1 MRSRSDKL
9 EVLGVQDVRETNE
22 LRLLHL
28 IRDRQPI
35 SRTEVAKATGLRP
48 GTVSVVV
55 NRLIKSNFVYE
66 ADEAPSIGGRR
77 AVYLRVNENKAYAVG
92 LSIGVHQ
99 SVYAISD
106 FNGRVLSERTLP
118 AQSHAEDS
126 IRSVGREIS
135 ADIRNNYSHAVFSG
149 VGVSIPGLLDRVN
162 GVAISSPNL
171 GWRNVRVKQLL
182 ESEISLPVHVEND
195 ANAAALSELW
205 YGPLEVSRA
214 HSLLF
219 VLVVDG
225 IGTGFILNG
234 ELHIGSRVGSG
245 GFGHISMDPQGPR
258 CSCGN
263 FGCWEALAAD
273 TATVASFQKHN
284 HKLASAVHTVRD
296 IVTRALNGESEAV
309 RQVEETA
316 TYLGRG
322 IRGLAQGLT
331 PEVIVLGGE
340 ITEAWALIE
349 PTLKRELQSGY
360 LIEGLSLPLLRRA
373 SVQNPSLMGA
383 IPLALR
389 SALNQQKQAITA

>member
-1 MRSRSDKL
+1 MNSRSSKF

-28 IRDRQPI
+28 IRDRQPV
-35 SRTEVAKATGLRP
+35 SRAAVVKETGLRP

-55 NRLIKSNFVYE
+55 NRLLKSGFVYE
-66 ADEAPSIGGRR
+66 AEEAPSIGGRR
-77 AVYLRVNENKAYAVG
+77 AVYLQVNENKSYAVG

-106 FNGRVLSERTLP
+106 FNGRVLSERTVP
-118 AQSHAEDS
+118 TEASAQAS
-126 IRSVGREIS
+126 IRSVGTYIS
-135 ADIRNNYSHAVFSG
+135 ADLRSNYSNAQFSG

-162 GVAISSPNL
+162 GVVISSPNL
-171 GWRNVRVKQLL
+171 GWRNVAVKQLL
-182 ESEISLPVHVEND
+182 ESEIRLPVQIEND

-205 YGPLEVSRA
+205 YGPSEVSRA

-234 ELHIGSRVGSG
+234 ELHIGSSVGSG
-245 GFGHISMDPQGPR
+245 GFGHISMDPRGPR

-263 FGCWEALAAD
+263 AGCWEALAAD
-273 TATVASFQKHN
+273 PATLASFQKHN
-284 HKLASAVHTVRD
+284 PKLAAAIHTVRD
-296 IVTRALNGESEAV
+296 IAVQALNGETAAL
-309 RQVEETA
+309 QQIEETA

-340 ITEAWALIE
+340 ITAAWPLIE
-349 PTLKRELQSGY
+349 PTLKRELHSGY

-373 SVQNPSLMGA
+373 SAQNPSLMGA

-389 SALNQQKQAITA
+389 SALNQQKQATTA